1 VSVQVRL
8 CFTVSGSGTVT
19 EIVASEPVSR
29 AYDIMTADGV
39 PPQKAADLAV
49 AAERSGR
56 DPVAFAEH
64 FTRLR
69 DSVRPD

>member
-1 VSVQVRL
+1 MAPVRVCFVVS
-8 CFTVSGSGTVT
+8 TSGIAAEVT
-19 EIVASEPVSR
+19 LSEAVSR

-39 PPQKAADLAV
+39 APQTAAEMAA
-49 AAERSGR
+49 AAERSGK

-69 DSVRPD
+69 KAAR